1 MNSAGEST
9 GSREQAAGAADHQT
23 VDQTDGRTE
32 PAQQPAFDGSS
43 AFEQSPRR
51 EEVRFREKLHA
62 PPSYWFIGLLFGL
75 SLAII
80 VLVVSPWWSLVALA
94 AGTALSEWAVVAY
107 GNQLIEISAD
117 GLLKAGSATLPTYA
131 LGPAVALDAEQ
142 ARALRTYEA
151 DPRAFLLLRS
161 YIPTAVRVEVVD
173 PADPTPYL
181 YLSSRRPKQLAA
193 VVNALPR

>member
-1 MNSAGEST
+1 MD
-9 GSREQAAGAADHQT
+9 SRLEQT
-23 VDQTDGRTE
+23 VPDQG
-32 PAQQPAFDGSS
+32 GSGER
-43 AFEQSPRR
+43 ATGGTGARY
-51 EEVRFREKLHA
+51 REKLRA
-62 PPSYWFIGLLFGL
+62 PLSYWFIGFLFGL

-80 VLVVSPWWSLVALA
+80 MLVVGPWWSLVALL
-94 AGTALSEWAVVAY
+94 AGTALSEYAVVAY
-107 GNQLIEISAD
+107 GNQVIEISAD
-117 GLLKAGSATLPTYA
+117 GTLKAGSATLPASA
-131 LGPAVALDAEQ
+131 LGPALALDAER

-161 YIPTAVRVEVVD
+161 YIPTAVRVEVAD

>member
-1 MNSAGEST
+1 MSPHQVGSGSAALVPCVTLGHMNSAGESM
-9 GSREQAAGAADHQT
+9 GSRLDQSASGQRAAGRD
-23 VDQTDGRTE
+23 
-32 PAQQPAFDGSS
+32 
-43 AFEQSPRR
+43 
-51 EEVRFREKLHA
+51 EVRYREKLRA
-62 PPSYWFIGLLFGL
+62 PLSYWFIGFLFGL

-80 VLVVSPWWSLVALA
+80 VLVVSPWWSLVALV
-94 AGTALSEWAVVAY
+94 AGTALSEWAVLAY
-107 GNQLIEISAD
+107 GNQLIEISSD
-117 GLLKAGSATLPTYA
+117 GTLKAGSATLPA
-131 LGPAVALDAEQ
+131 SAVGPATALDAER

-161 YIPTAVRVEVVD
+161 YIPTAVRVEVAD

>member
-1 MNSAGEST
+1 MELAACVTLGHMNSAGESLDQSAGT
-9 GSREQAAGAADHQT
+9 QRTIGSDRI
-23 VDQTDGRTE
+23 RY
-32 PAQQPAFDGSS
+32 
-43 AFEQSPRR
+43 
-51 EEVRFREKLHA
+51 REKLRA
-62 PPSYWFIGLLFGL
+62 PLSYWFIGFLFGL

-80 VLVVSPWWSLVALA
+80 VLVVSPWWSLVALV

-107 GNQLIEISAD
+107 GGKVIEVSAD
-117 GLLKAGSATLPTYA
+117 GTLKAGSATLPASA
-131 LGPAVALDAEQ
+131 LGPALALDAER
-142 ARALRTYEA
+142 ARALRSYEA

-161 YIPTAVRVEVVD
+161 YIPTAVRVEIAD